1 MREYLVKV
9 KYSLSG
15 LKVFKIKTDNIYRII
30 GKFYCTSI
38 ENIERIDYS
47 TYTAEREQYWIDEG
61 YEIKNYT
68 EPKLSED

>member
-1 MREYLVKV
+1 MREYFVKV
-9 KYSLSG
+9 RYSLSG

-38 ENIERIDYS
+38 ENIERMDYS
-47 TYTAEREQYWIDEG
+47 TYTPEREQFWINEG
-61 YEIKNYT
+61 YEINNYT

>member
-9 KYSLSG
+9 RYLLSG

-38 ENIERIDYS
+38 EYIERIAYS
-47 TYTAEREQYWIDEG
+47 TYTPEREQFWINEGDE
-61 YEIKNYT
+61 INHYT